1 MHHRVVESINGSCTV
16 YKLYQMVSQQRR
28 ALSAHMQARR
38 THILCF
44 KLRPQILGLCDHFN
58 SAAIQQDRTVVYAYT
73 CMSERER
80 ECILQLGNSKQIL
93 SLCMYVCVCV
103 HARVQ
108 SNLLLLRSISIGELV
123 WVHLTNHTHVV

>member
-80 ECILQLGNSKQIL
+80 VHPSAWKFITNPL
-93 SLCMYVCVCV
+93 SLYVCVCLCTC
-103 HARVQ
+103 ACT
-108 SNLLLLRSISIGELV
+108 E
-123 WVHLTNHTHVV
+123 

>member
-73 CMSERER
+73 CMSERESAPFSLEIHNKSSLSACMCVFVYMR
-80 ECILQLGNSKQIL
+80 VYMRVYRVACCYCAPFPLGSWFG
-93 SLCMYVCVCV
+93 
-103 HARVQ
+103 
-108 SNLLLLRSISIGELV
+108 SI
-123 WVHLTNHTHVV
+123 